1 MTDASASVSAAPLVA
16 DLEPYVSAA
25 VAAVVGGLIALALA
39 LLRKLTGIVIQQAFV
54 EQIERAA
61 ATEAGK
67 AVAAAADNLANTQ
80 INVGSKL
87 VADAA
92 NRIMT
97 SATLKSA
104 IDETGMTP
112 DRLAAIVAG
121 EIGKLQAAMTAAPTA
136 SQVIPK
142 ASPAHR

>member
-16 DLEPYVSAA
+16 DLQPDVSAA

-97 SATLKSA
+97 SATS
-104 IDETGMTP
+104 
-112 DRLAAIVAG
+112 
-121 EIGKLQAAMTAAPTA
+121 
-136 SQVIPK
+136 K
-142 ASPAHR
+142 AQLTKPA